1 MVKFIIAM
9 GNNNQPD
16 YLDLSGFTE
25 VKMVIKNDANSY
37 DFPLLTE
44 SGEIDL
50 KMGQVVFKIPES
62 KFLNVKKIYDSG
74 VNLFYIIGSNGTNN
88 NVIYTGLFRIYD
100 SIDNIDKAFE
110 YFYNRF
116 LILQHSTTP
125 KLKIGVKRINETE
138 AAIKNQEKTIKSK
151 KKQILNEQEYLN
163 TMGKIMTGE
172 SNFIDNKGK
181 WAVATKLDVK
191 EGLNPKIRRALKK
204 SIIEQAN
211 KIKGTNIIMDF

>member
-1 MVKFIIAM
+1 MWTIR
-9 GNNNQPD
+9 Q
-16 YLDLSGFTE
+16 E
-25 VKMVIKNDANSY
+25 
-37 DFPLLTE
+37 
-44 SGEIDL
+44 
-50 KMGQVVFKIPES
+50 
-62 KFLNVKKIYDSG
+62 G
-74 VNLFYIIGSNGTNN
+74 VNNMKKMRDELRKNIMEEKANAKRINLMNPIIEKIHKYGRTPEIMKEVDVFFNMTDDE
-88 NVIYTGLFRIYD
+88 IMT
-100 SIDNIDKAFE
+100 
-110 YFYNRF
+110 YNPPKE
-116 LILQHSTTP
+116 QP

-181 WAVATKLDVK
+181 WAVATELNVK

>member
-1 MVKFIIAM
+1 MSSDEEYSDDEADAAYNAMITSRESVKWIRNEIIENKQRAEKLK
-9 GNNNQPD
+9 Q
-16 YLDLSGFTE
+16 STE
-25 VKMVIKNDANSY
+25 RLKYKRE
-37 DFPLLTE
+37 LLRQKRE
-44 SGEIDL
+44 REA
-50 KMGQVVFKIPES
+50 KEKIQQ
-62 KFLNVKKIYDSG
+62 K
-74 VNLFYIIGSNGTNN
+74 
-88 NVIYTGLFRIYD
+88 
-100 SIDNIDKAFE
+100 
-110 YFYNRF
+110 
-116 LILQHSTTP
+116 QP

-163 TMGKIMTGE
+163 SMDKIMTGE

-181 WAVATKLDVK
+181 WAVATELDVK